1 MTARAR
7 QARRSSLPCAPR
19 LRAAPGPHLADIGGG
34 TGNYALALE
43 QEGWQ
48 PLVIDRSPK
57 MLEHA
62 AEKGLETLSADA
74 QRLPIADQ
82 SFDAA
87 ILVSM
92 LHHVADP
99 AAAIGETQRIL
110 RPNGRLAVM
119 VYTLEDIE
127 DLWFLAHFPSSQTWM
142 SNTHT
147 SLSELLALLPG
158 AERQE
163 IVFDD
168 LKDASL
174 AALASHPE
182 KVLQE
187 RWRSQTS
194 YFERLRQD
202 HPDELDAG
210 LQRLAREIASG
221 RAPKRPG
228 RGSVLAW
235 RDPTERQPMSSFTAP
250 LSARCAGQIAS
261 AGADADSPQPSRTPL
276 LWNHPRQRPPLA

>member
-1 MTARAR
+1 VSLLTDYSS
-7 QARRSSLPCAPR
+7 QARTYDRTRAASPTVLAA
-19 LRAAPGPHLADIGGG
+19 LRAALANAPGPRLADIGGG
-34 TGNYALALE
+34 TGNYSLALK

-48 PLVIDRSPK
+48 PLVIDRSPE
-57 MLEHA
+57 MLKHA
-62 AEKGLETLSADA
+62 AEKGLEIMPAEA

-87 ILVSM
+87 MLVSM

-99 AAAIGETQRIL
+99 AAAIGDTQRIL
-110 RPNGRLAVM
+110 RPDGRLAVM

-127 DLWFLAHFPSSQTWM
+127 DLWFLDYFPSSRTWM
-142 SNTHT
+142 SETHT
-147 SLSELLALLPG
+147 PLAELLALLPG

-163 IVFDD
+163 IVYGE

-202 HPDELDAG
+202 HPDELEMG
-210 LQRLAREIASG
+210 LQRLAREVATECAPN
-221 RAPKRPG
+221 RAG

-235 RDPTERQPMSSFTAP
+235 R
-250 LSARCAGQIAS
+250 
-261 AGADADSPQPSRTPL
+261 
-276 LWNHPRQRPPLA
+276 RPD